1 MPNAFHNFYLSATKK
16 KNPSFLYIH
25 LPLKHY
31 GLCHPSFIR
40 DNLGKQ
46 LEHVFHKE
54 KDLVVTL
61 QATHGA
67 LISHQLT
74 SCLSLQQ
81 LVGHAGIGKRRLA
94 SYIRKE
100 IVPPPTL
107 TPSFTD
113 PAANNGS
120 NSTTSPSTTTSVAQ
134 PFNRSSSSS
143 TKVSFRTAESIPDGI
158 RHEDG
163 QVSLLPI
170 FKALPPTIN
179 ISSSTVTGL
188 NDQGAVD
195 SVARYDLI
203 LLLITMANRD
213 SWDDC
218 KRAILRLDPGWF
230 LGRVAIVVT
239 EGWKKLPFCLRCKP

>member
-1 MPNAFHNFYLSATKK
+1 M
-16 KNPSFLYIH
+16 
-25 LPLKHY
+25 
-31 GLCHPSFIR
+31 
-40 DNLGKQ
+40 
-46 LEHVFHKE
+46 
-54 KDLVVTL
+54 
-61 QATHGA
+61 
-67 LISHQLT
+67 
-74 SCLSLQQ
+74 
-81 LVGHAGIGKRRLA
+81 
-94 SYIRKE
+94 
-100 IVPPPTL
+100 PPPTL
-107 TPSFTD
+107 IPSSTD
-113 PAANNGS
+113 SVANKGN
-120 NSTTSPSTTTSVAQ
+120 NSTTSPSTATNIAQ

-163 QVSLLPI
+163 QVSLLPV

-179 ISSSTVTGL
+179 NSSSTMTGL

-195 SVARYDLI
+195 SVARYELI

-239 EGWKKLPFCLRCKP
+239 EGQDTCPFVCVVALILFFLYVRLNCII